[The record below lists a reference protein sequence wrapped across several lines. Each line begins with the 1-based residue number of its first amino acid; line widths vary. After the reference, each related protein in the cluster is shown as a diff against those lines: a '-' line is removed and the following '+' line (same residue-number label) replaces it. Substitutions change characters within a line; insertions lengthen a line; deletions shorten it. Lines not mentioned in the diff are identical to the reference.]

1 MTFNSTPFS
10 NQELSRYQRQ
20 IMLPQFGGEGQ
31 QKLKEAK
38 VLVVGCGGLGNPLLL
53 YLAAAGIGTIGFIDY
68 DVIDESNLQRQ
79 VLYTTDDIGKWKTEV
94 TLKRLKALNPLVKY
108 NVYNELL
115 TTNNASDIITGYDI
129 IADCSDNF
137 PTRYLVND
145 ACVLLN
151 KPLVYGAI
159 FQFEGQVSLFNYR
172 NRKGELGPNYRDL
185 YPSPPPPN
193 QVPSCAEGGVLGV
206 LAGIIGSMQALEI
219 IKVATGIGETLS
231 GRFFI
236 FDALNFE
243 SRTITIKR
251 QPDNPLNG
259 DHPTIKELINYEL
272 ICGANNDQII
282 IKSITPKELKE
293 AQKRGDN
300 VQVIDVR
307 EPDEYQA
314 LNIKGTLIPLATI
327 TEHINKIDREKMVVV
342 HCKGG
347 SRSTKAIKELQEK
360 YGFTNLYNLQGGI
373 TAYFNER

>member
-1 MTFNSTPFS
+1 
-10 NQELSRYQRQ
+10 
-20 IMLPQFGGEGQ
+20 
-31 QKLKEAK
+31 
-38 VLVVGCGGLGNPLLL
+38 
-53 YLAAAGIGTIGFIDY
+53 
-68 DVIDESNLQRQ
+68 DESNLQRQ

-108 NVYNELL
+108 NVYNDLL

-236 FDALNFE
+236 FDALHFE

-373 TAYFNER
+373 TAYFNEG